1 LIKMT
6 YKNIFNHCI
15 WRISKMLELT
25 ITRDNPREFIKF
37 AKEHFNGREII
48 GAEIGVQYGMNALYM
63 LKELNLKRLYLID
76 PYERYLDY
84 ADGEK
89 RFQDYKNIKGI
100 AIKRLNRYKNKTK
113 FVYLTSKQAFPQMN
127 NLSHGFD
134 FVYLDANHSYEF
146 VKYEIEN
153 YWTLINNGGILGG
166 HDFEYYEVAKAVIEF
181 AEKNKLKVIT
191 KSKNGEWIIVKE

>member
-1 LIKMT
+1 MT

-89 RFQDYKNIKGI
+89 RFQEYKNIKGI

-113 FVYLTSKQAFPQMN
+113 
-127 NLSHGFD
+127 

-153 YWTLINNGGILGG
+153 YWTLINQGGILGG

>member
-1 LIKMT
+1 MT

-15 WRISKMLELT
+15 WRISKMLELS

-37 AKEHFNGREII
+37 AKEHFKGRKII

-84 ADGEK
+84 AEGKKILHDFTTSK
-89 RFQDYKNIKGI
+89 HI
-100 AIKRLNRYKNKTK
+100 AFKRLSKFNVE
-113 FVYLTSKQAFPQMN
+113 FVYLTSEQAFPQMK

-146 VKYEIEN
+146 VKYEIEH
-153 YWTLINNGGILGG
+153 YWTLINKCGILGG

>member
-1 LIKMT
+1 MT

-15 WRISKMLELT
+15 WRISKMLELS

-37 AKEHFNGREII
+37 AKEYFKGKRII
-48 GAEIGVQYGMNALYM
+48 GVEIGVQYGMNAKYM
-63 LKELNLKRLYLID
+63 LKELNLETLYLID
-76 PYERYLDY
+76 HYGKYLDY
-84 ADGEK
+84 AEGRKIIHNFTDSKE
-89 RFQDYKNIKGI
+89 I
-100 AIKRLNRYKNKTK
+100 AFKRLKKYKKKTK
-113 FVYLTSKQAFPQMN
+113 FVYLNSEQAFPQMKS
-127 NLSHGFD
+127 LSYGFD

-153 YWTLINNGGILGG
+153 YWTLINKGGILGG

-191 KSKNGEWIIVKE
+191 KSKNGEWIILKRKE